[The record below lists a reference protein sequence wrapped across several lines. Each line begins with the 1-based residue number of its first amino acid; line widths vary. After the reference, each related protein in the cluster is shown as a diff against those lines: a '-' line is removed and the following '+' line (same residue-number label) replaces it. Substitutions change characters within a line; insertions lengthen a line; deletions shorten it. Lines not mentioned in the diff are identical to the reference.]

1 MKYIRIV
8 LVFLILFITNVKA
21 YNKAPVDITE
31 LDVYEIQ
38 EAIDKGYLT
47 YELLI
52 KLYLDR
58 IEVYDKNYNAIIS
71 INEKAIEEAK
81 KCDIEYKEKGRNN
94 ILWCMPIIVKD
105 NIDVKGMATTAGSKA
120 LADSLPNEDA
130 TVIKKL
136 KAKGMIILAK
146 ANMSQYAFSASS
158 SSSYYGTVRNAYNL
172 KYSSYGSSGGSAVAV
187 AVQYAPFALG
197 TDTNSSLRAP
207 AAANSVIGFRS
218 TLKLIDTKGIIAY
231 DITRDVVGPITKT
244 VEENA
249 LILEALTNEKYDLT
263 KSSLKGKTIAVL
275 DQFLYGDDNLNVKAT
290 GSTYSEIITLFENA
304 VKKMEDAGA
313 KIIHLKDF
321 YKFKYYSVANT
332 TLGGWTMC
340 HAFNDYI
347 KNTSSKIKNFHDL
360 ASASGNIYS
369 LWNNYDKCSM
379 NINSVQSM
387 EDKKTDYREY
397 VNKVFKENNIDAI
410 IYPNSK
416 NKLLKTSESSAKIL
430 SSTISPVLGLPAVS
444 MPLGFDKDG
453 LSYGME
459 FLTSKNNENELYEII
474 NAYEKVHN
482 IYKLPDIAPA
492 LYEVPESVEKLKEM
506 YETGLEIKVP
516 TIITYV
522 TKEFDTSKV
531 NQEIKE
537 FFLNYNNYDDV
548 DSKANALIIEYE
560 TLKEQSNKY
569 VKTVKKV
576 VSTLLIIAILLLV
589 LISRKNKRKK
599 KNK

>member
-1 MKYIRIV
+1 MKYIRIF

-58 IEVYDKNYNAIIS
+58 IEAYDKNYHAIIS
-71 INEKAIEEAK
+71 INENAIEEAK
-81 KCDIEYKEKGRNN
+81 KCDIEFQKNGRNN

-207 AAANSVIGFRS
+207 AAANNVIGFRS

-263 KSSLKGKTIAVL
+263 ESSLNGKTVAVL
-275 DQFLYGDDNLNVKAT
+275 DQFLYGDDSLNVKVT
-290 GSTYSEIITLFENA
+290 GSTYSEIIALFENA

-360 ASASGNIYS
+360 ALASGNIYS

-379 NINSVQSM
+379 NINSIQSM

-416 NKLLKTSESSAKIL
+416 NKLLKTSESSSKIL

-453 LSYGME
+453 LAYGIE
-459 FLTSKNNENELYEII
+459 FLTIKNNEKELYEII

-482 IYKLPDIAPA
+482 TYKLPDIAPA

-522 TKEFDTSKV
+522 TKEFDTSKI

-569 VKTVKKV
+569 VKSVKKV

-599 KNK
+599 RKK